1 MTLSIAEFNT
11 SFSKSIKEHFDNQ
24 SREAVNNSAYSKIFD
39 VSDTSEYTSSY
50 ISTEGVDL
58 PDYFDEG
65 EALKDSSIGKGYK
78 VTYDSAEFG
87 HVMAITKKARLKV
100 GDSTE
105 KVAEIANKQ
114 KNSAIIAMNTFLEK
128 ELCALLDYTNASNA
142 SYKILS
148 PDLLPLASASHV
160 WNSTGTTFDNDFG
173 TDAIDITHAGD
184 VVTVGGAFVDSKGT
198 AMPLKFNKIFVK
210 TGGAASKQAKSVYA
224 SRNAQGQYTVT
235 SIGEINIY
243 SGEVTVVEIPWMV
256 SGNDYVY
263 SADVE
268 GMNIENPLF
277 CEFVQR
283 PQAEGVFKENKN
295 LTWEMPYSA
304 SFKYG
309 VRNLPFTLLY
319 GKVA

>member
-1 MTLSIAEFNT
+1 MTLTIGEFNAD
-11 SFSKSIKEHFDNQ
+11 FAKSIKEHFDNQ
-24 SREAVNNSAYSKIFD
+24 SWEAVVNSAYSKIFD
-39 VSDTSEYTSSY
+39 VSDTTEYTASY

-65 EALKDSSIGKGYK
+65 EPLKNSSIGKGYK

-87 HVMAITKKARLKV
+87 HKMAITKKARLKV

-114 KNSAIIAMNTFLEK
+114 KNAAIIAMNTFLEK
-128 ELCALLDYTNASNA
+128 EMCALLDYTNASNA

-148 PDLLPLASASHV
+148 PDLKPLASATHT

-173 TDAIDITHAGD
+173 TDPIDIDHAAD
-184 VVTVGGAFVDSKGT
+184 VVSYGASFVDSHGT
-198 AMPLKFNKIFVK
+198 AMPLNFNTIFVK
-210 TGGAASKQAKSVYA
+210 KGGTASRQARSVYS
-224 SRNAQGQYTVT
+224 SRNAQWQYQVT
-235 SIGEINIY
+235 SIGDINLY
-243 SGEVTVVEIPWMV
+243 AGEVNVVEIPWMS

-263 SADVE
+263 MADIE

-283 PQAEGVFKENKN
+283 PQAEGVFKENDN

-309 VRNLPFTLLY
+309 VKNLPFTLLF

>member
-235 SIGEINIY
+235 SIGEINLY